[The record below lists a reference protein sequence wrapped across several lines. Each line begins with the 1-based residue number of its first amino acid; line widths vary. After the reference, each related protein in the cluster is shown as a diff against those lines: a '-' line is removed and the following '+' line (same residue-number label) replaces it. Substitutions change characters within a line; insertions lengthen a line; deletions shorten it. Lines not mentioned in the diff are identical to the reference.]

1 MISAHKN
8 FFIQRCLE
16 RGYEVKDAM
25 ACVSKMEG
33 DIWTIDENH
42 PAYPRVRPEHAATEG
57 QAFRRP
63 KPVAQKP
70 PATPAIGHGPGTE
83 LKRLLAGFP
92 FYIKTTP
99 NCRCNARAKQMDVWG
114 IEGCEERVELIV
126 GWLKE
131 EADRR
136 KLPFIE
142 AAGRL
147 LVRRSIAAAKKKAN
161 V

>member
-8 FFIQRCLE
+8 FFIERCRE
-16 RGYEVKDAM
+16 RGYDVKDSM
-25 ACVSKMEG
+25 SCVVSTDG
-33 DIWTIDENH
+33 DIWTIDETH
-42 PAYPRVRPEHAATEG
+42 PAYPHARTNHAAAEG
-57 QAFRRP
+57 RNFR
-63 KPVAQKP
+63 KPR
-70 PATPAIGHGPGTE
+70 ATPQPAAVADPGSGPGTE

-114 IEGCEERVELIV
+114 VEECEKRLDVIV
-126 GWLKE
+126 GWLRE
-131 EADRR
+131 EAERR

-142 AAGRL
+142 AAGRI
-147 LVRRSIAAAKKKAN
+147 LVRRSIAAAKNKAN